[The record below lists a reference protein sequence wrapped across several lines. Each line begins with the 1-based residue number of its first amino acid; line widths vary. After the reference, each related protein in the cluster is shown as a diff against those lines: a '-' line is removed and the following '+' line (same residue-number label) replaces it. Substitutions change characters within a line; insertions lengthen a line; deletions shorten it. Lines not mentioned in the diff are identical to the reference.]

1 MRLVNMLSRP
11 LRRPGGFHGVTAT
24 SSKYPLGGHAPRS
37 ILVANEQEFLNL
49 AHKTPR
55 RQSFARCFAF
65 GDPRLHDGLNNCLI
79 TGVSLSATLLYKLPL
94 TSVKRGAG
102 IGMVG
107 GAFGYYRRARWS
119 QIRNPKPETRNK
131 FKCPMFQGQEPP
143 AGWWFWSFPAWC
155 LGLVSGFE
163 FRISG
168 FRALN
173 GGSSKMHPMA
183 GASFSSG
190 CA

>member
-1 MRLVNMLSRP
+1 MIPRS

-24 SSKYPLGGHAPRS
+24 SSEYPLGGHAPRS

-55 RQSFARCFAF
+55 RESFARCFAF

-94 TSVKRGAG
+94 TCVKRGAG
-102 IGMVG
+102 IGMAG